1 MLGSQEIGLSLI
13 SFQMILEALQSS
25 AIRIHFSFAKFKN
38 PKNPGIQPIYKCHQ
52 HFFSWETSPTS
63 YPQIIWDM
71 KYFTPFYLYI
81 KRE

>member
-38 PKNPGIQPIYKCHQ
+38 PKNFGILTICAINFLSLFEPLFNELVTLEEKI
-52 HFFSWETSPTS
+52 
-63 YPQIIWDM
+63 
-71 KYFTPFYLYI
+71 
-81 KRE
+81 